1 MTYQGLQ
8 LFSSS
13 ILRQHAVVAFDH
25 IEIIIPRVGDKFARC
40 VREWHRVLLQFHT
53 QFRHLENATTQ
64 TLIRVKSLIDS
75 RHHIPK
81 NTPSDTDQPL
91 WTELRR
97 ETPCV
102 IEVVVDERCEVHEVL
117 ISIVQPRSRRKRQD
131 GRIPLDLH
139 SYEFDGA
146 CSQESDFRENIRT
159 FAQLNGEKRR

>member
-25 IEIIIPRVGDKFARC
+25 IEIIIPRMGNKFAWC
-40 VREWHRVLLQFHT
+40 IREWHRVLFQFHA

-64 TLIRVKSLIDS
+64 ILTRVKNPIDT

-91 WTELRR
+91 RTELCR
-97 ETPCV
+97 EAPCV
-102 IEVVVDERCEVHEVL
+102 IEVVVDERCEVHKVL
-117 ISIVQPRSRRKRQD
+117 IGIIQPRSRRKRQD

-159 FAQLNGEKRR
+159 FG